1 MSTVARPIPVAA
13 ALRTYCTMRV
23 RRQERIP
30 VKRRTPKM
38 ARPCCQEGTS
48 QEALSACKQETK
60 AAAALTMEST
70 PGSQAQTPTKNA
82 HPGPSA

>member
-1 MSTVARPIPVAA
+1 
-13 ALRTYCTMRV
+13 
-23 RRQERIP
+23 
-30 VKRRTPKM
+30 M